1 MKAKEIRGMPQSEI
15 ESKISELQDK
25 FFKQRIQKSLGQTE
39 NPHKIKQ
46 TRKDIAR
53 LLTILAEKRS
63 EHGESKPNT
72 KNTPTG
78 KEKQT

>member
-1 MKAKEIRGMPQSEI
+1 MKAKEIRAMPQSEI
-15 ESKISELQDK
+15 ESKISEFQDK
-25 FFKQRIQKSLGQTE
+25 YFKQRIQKSLGQSE

-46 TRKDIAR
+46 TKKDIAR

-72 KNTPTG
+72 TNTPTG
-78 KEKQT
+78 KENQT